1 MSHGEYAS
9 ELRPDAADRGSTVAW
24 FCLRSQPKH
33 EHIAASHLRQM
44 EEIEVFN
51 PRVRFA
57 RATRQ
62 GPVWVTEALFPNYL
76 FAKFDWKTSLARV
89 RYAPGVSNVV
99 HFGSKWPTISDQ
111 VINELR
117 LMIGQDEI
125 QVIPKEFEPGDKI
138 KVAGGL
144 FHGLE
149 AVITQVMPGQRRV
162 MILMDFLGRQ
172 TSVEVAAKDIVKDT
186 LHR

>member
-1 MSHGEYAS
+1 MSRADS
-9 ELRPDAADRGSTVAW
+9 SDLFQPDAAKPGSTVAW

-44 EEIEVFN
+44 EEVEVFN

-76 FAKFDWKTSLARV
+76 FAKFDWQNSLARV
-89 RYAPGVSNVV
+89 HYAPGVSSVV
-99 HFGSKWPTISDQ
+99 HFGSKWPTIPDQ
-111 VINELR
+111 VVEEIR
-117 LMIGQDEI
+117 AMIGMEEVH
-125 QVIPKEFEPGDKI
+125 QVPKEFAPGDKV

-149 AVITQVMPGQRRV
+149 AVITQVMPGRERV

-172 TSVEVAAKDIVKDT
+172 TAVEVATHSIV
-186 LHR
+186 REGFGR

>member
-1 MSHGEYAS
+1 M
-9 ELRPDAADRGSTVAW
+9 AW

-99 HFGSKWPTISDQ
+99 HFGSKWPTLSDQ

-117 LMIGQDEI
+117 DMIGQDEVHI
-125 QVIPKEFEPGDKI
+125 VPKEFAPGDKI
-138 KVAGGL
+138 KVAGGI

-149 AVITQVMPGQRRV
+149 AVITQVMPGRQRV

-172 TSVEVAAKDIVKDT
+172 STVEVFVKDIVKDT